1 LVDTV
6 IALLAL
12 AVSIVVAVWQ
22 ARTAREQTAIA
33 REQTAIQERVAAIET
48 ARRTEEVESRDRARV
63 TASFQPRGPDSQLVV
78 HNEGPAIGRDVE
90 VEVEEGPGV
99 PPVFSLEG
107 LPNDLQPGQPMTFQ
121 VPVSM
126 GEAAPLRVTVRW
138 NDGAGGHEQ
147 AYTFQ
152 THVL

>member
-1 LVDTV
+1 VEVVVNAITAA
-6 IALLAL
+6 IALVAL
-12 AVSIVVAVWQ
+12 VVSFRVA
-22 ARTAREQTAIA
+22 RR
-33 REQTAIQERVAAIET
+33 QTAIQERLTAIEET
-48 ARRTEEVESRDRARV
+48 RRAEEVEARRLAQV

-78 HNEGPAIGRDVE
+78 HNQGPATARDVE
-90 VEVEEGPGV
+90 VVVEEGPGV

-107 LPNDLQPGQPMTFQ
+107 LPNDLQPDQPMTFQ

-152 THVL
+152 THVI

>member
-1 LVDTV
+1 VEVVVNAITAA
-6 IALLAL
+6 IALVAL
-12 AVSIVVAVWQ
+12 VVSFRVA
-22 ARTAREQTAIA
+22 RR
-33 REQTAIQERVAAIET
+33 QTAIQERLTAIEET
-48 ARRTEEVESRDRARV
+48 RRAEEVEARRLAQV

-78 HNEGPAIGRDVE
+78 HNQGPATARDVE

-107 LPNDLQPGQPMTFQ
+107 LPNDLQPDQPMTFQ

-138 NDGAGGHEQ
+138 HDGAGGHEQ

-152 THVL
+152 THVI

>member
-1 LVDTV
+1 VEVVVNAITAA
-6 IALLAL
+6 IALVAL
-12 AVSIVVAVWQ
+12 VVSF
-22 ARTAREQTAIA
+22 RIA
-33 REQTAIQERVAAIET
+33 RRQTAIQERLTAIEET
-48 ARRTEEVESRDRARV
+48 RRAEEVEARRLAQV

-78 HNEGPAIGRDVE
+78 HNQGPATARDVE

-107 LPNDLQPGQPMTFQ
+107 LPNDLQPDQPMTFQ

-138 NDGAGGHEQ
+138 HDGAGGHEQ

-152 THVL
+152 THVI

>member
-1 LVDTV
+1 VEVVVSAITAA
-6 IALLAL
+6 IALVAL
-12 AVSIVVAVWQ
+12 VVSFRVA
-22 ARTAREQTAIA
+22 RR
-33 REQTAIQERVAAIET
+33 QTAIQERLTAIEE
-48 ARRTEEVESRDRARV
+48 ARRAEEVEARRLAQV

-78 HNEGPAIGRDVE
+78 HNQGPALARDVE

-138 NDGAGGHEQ
+138 NDGAGAHEQ
-147 AYTFQ
+147 AHTFQ

>member
-1 LVDTV
+1 VHNQGP
-6 IALLAL
+6 AL
-12 AVSIVVAVWQ
+12 A
-22 ARTAREQTAIA
+22 
-33 REQTAIQERVAAIET
+33 
-48 ARRTEEVESRDRARV
+48 
-63 TASFQPRGPDSQLVV
+63 
-78 HNEGPAIGRDVE
+78 RDVE

-138 NDGAGGHEQ
+138 HDGAGAHEQ
-147 AYTFQ
+147 AHTFQ